1 MQSPKKPIPV
11 NLPGRLKWVERVAYL
26 LDDQF
31 RIPGTNFRFG
41 LDPIINFIPVV
52 GDLSGFAVAATLIWV
67 MAKQGVSRKVV
78 ILMALNAGVDALIGG
93 IPIIGQIFDFYFK
106 ANERNVRLLKQHYV
120 EGRHQGSG
128 TGVLVVI
135 FIVIGLFFAGVLYL
149 SYKLLQYLVHLF

>member
-11 NLPGRLKWVERVAYL
+11 NLPDRLKWVERVAYL

-52 GDLSGFAVAATLIWV
+52 GDISGFAVAATLIWV
-67 MAKQGVSRKVV
+67 MAKQGASRKVV
-78 ILMALNAGVDALIGG
+78 ILMALNAGLDALIGG

-106 ANERNVRLLKQHYV
+106 ANERNIRLLKQHYV

-128 TGVLVVI
+128 TGVLVTI
-135 FIVIGLFFAGVLYL
+135 FIVIGLFFAGILYL
-149 SYKLLQYLVHLF
+149 SYKLLRYLVHLF